1 MHPSG
6 FTAQAAPRKT
16 ASGPRI
22 PSPVSAMLARLP
34 VFPGSLLFVQGLNQL
49 LLPAVAEDC
58 RAALV
63 QRSFRIEVADAGIAF
78 HYTFDGKRFRA
89 THAVTE
95 PDLCIRASAWDFH
108 LLMQKTEDADT
119 LFFSRRLTMTGDT
132 ELGVLIKNTLDA
144 LELPEV
150 LPAPLRRL
158 LQPQHHN
165 PSAM

>member
-34 VFPGSLLFVQGLNQL
+34 AFPGSLLFVQGLNQL

-89 THAVTE
+89 THAVPE

-144 LELPEV
+144 LELPDII
-150 LPAPLRRL
+150 PAPLQKYLR
-158 LQPQHHN
+158 
-165 PSAM
+165 PSC